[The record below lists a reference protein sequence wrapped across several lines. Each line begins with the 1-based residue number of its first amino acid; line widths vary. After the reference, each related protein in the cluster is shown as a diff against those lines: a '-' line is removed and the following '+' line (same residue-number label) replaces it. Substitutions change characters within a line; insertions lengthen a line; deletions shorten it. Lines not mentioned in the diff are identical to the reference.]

1 MLDLRWIREHAQ
13 EARELLSRK
22 NFPVQLDELLALDR
36 ERRTLLP
43 RIETLRADKKKNEKA
58 VGEAKQR
65 GSALATAQRD
75 ALAEMGKA
83 VRELENQATEIERRV
98 LEILLRIPNVPHE
111 SVPVAK
117 DASGNRV
124 VAEWGKPPQFSFEP
138 KTHEELAAKLG
149 WLDPQ
154 AAAKIAGSGFACF
167 IGQGAR
173 LVRALINFMLDL
185 HTTQHGYTEVWPPV
199 LVKPEC
205 MLATGQLP
213 LLAQDM
219 YKLPEDDLFLAPTAE
234 VPVTNLKREST
245 LEEAELPIRVCAYTP
260 CFRREAGSYG
270 KDTKGL
276 TRVHQ
281 FDKVELVQ
289 FVRPEDSLAALEE
302 LRGHA
307 EAVLRALNLPYRVL
321 LLASGDLSFAGAKC
335 YDLEVWAPGAKR
347 WLEVSSCSVFTD
359 FQARRA
365 HIRYKPK
372 DGSENRY
379 VHTLNGSGVAIPRTV
394 IGILEN
400 FQTANGTVELPGAL
414 ARYLSL

>member
-1 MLDLRWIREHAQ
+1 MLDLKWIREHSQ

-22 NFPVQLDELLALDR
+22 NFPVQLDELLELDR
-36 ERRTLLP
+36 QRRAILP
-43 RIETLRADKKKNEKA
+43 RVESLRAEKKKKERA
-58 VGEAKQR
+58 IGEAKQR
-65 GSALATAQRD
+65 GGAVAVDEREALAQASREVRD
-75 ALAEMGKA
+75 
-83 VRELENQATEIERRV
+83 LEASVSDIERKV
-98 LEILLRIPNVPHE
+98 LDILLRIPNVPHE

-124 VAEWGKPPQFSFEP
+124 VAEWGKPPKFSFEP
-138 KTHEELAAKLG
+138 KTHEELGAKLG

-154 AAAKIAGSGFACF
+154 GAARVAGSGFACF
-167 IGQGAR
+167 TGQGAR
-173 LVRALINFMLDL
+173 LVRALISFMLDL
-185 HTTQHGYTEVWPPV
+185 HVKKHGYQEVWPPA
-199 LVKPEC
+199 LVRAEC
-205 MLATGQLP
+205 MVATGQLP
-213 LLAQDM
+213 LLEEDM
-219 YKLPEDDLFLAPTAE
+219 YKLAQDDLFLAPTAE
-234 VPVTNLKREST
+234 VPVTNLKRET
-245 LEEAELPIRVCAYTP
+245 TFEEAELPVKLCAYTP

-276 TRVHQ
+276 ARLHQ

-307 EAVLRALNLPYRVL
+307 EAVLRSLELPYRTVL
-321 LLASGDLSFAGAKC
+321 LATGDLSFAGAKC

-347 WLEVSSCSVFTD
+347 WLEVSSCSAFMD

-372 DGSENRY
+372 DNGENRY
-379 VHTLNGSGVAIPRTV
+379 VHTLNGSGVALPRTI

-400 FQTANGTVELPGAL
+400 FQTEAGSVKLPAAL
-414 ARYLSL
+414 APYLA